1 MVDHSMTILF
11 SRNETMPIEDKR
23 EGKYR
28 FSDWYPFIAKTYY
41 TICLIYN
48 KKVPSHYL
56 LMLLVEFDK

>member
-28 FSDWYPFIAKTYY
+28 FSDWYPFIAKTHY
-41 TICLIYN
+41 TICSIYN
-48 KKVPSHYL
+48 TKLLSHHL
-56 LMLLVEFDK
+56 LILLV